1 MNRRSFPMGPYMVE
15 FADQSLRTNKYQ
27 GKWELVFL
35 ARDLEISRRMM

>member
-1 MNRRSFPMGPYMVE
+1 MGPYMVE

-35 ARDLEISRRMM
+35 APDLEISDAA